1 MLLMLTRCHRF
12 MGQNLGGN
20 HDIGLQNY
28 IEKSPAGR
36 RFHMRVRT
44 G

>member
-12 MGQNLGGN
+12 MDQNLSGN
-20 HDIGLQNY
+20 DDIGLQNY
-28 IEKSPAGR
+28 IEKPTDGKDIPN
-36 RFHMRVRT
+36 VRSF